1 MPSFDLTGRIAIV
14 TGGAQGLGRA
24 MAVALAQAGAGI
36 AVVARDPEPVTVG
49 KSRPHAPLG
58 AVLEEITALN
68 RRVLGITADLR
79 DRGEVARMVEEVRA
93 AYGRIDIL
101 VNVAGGAWG
110 ETFRSGPLLEN
121 GEDDLIEV
129 YRANVVTMFLCSSAV
144 APLMKQQGKG
154 VIVNIASV
162 AGRGASPGQ
171 GAYGASKAGVI
182 NMSQTMAIEWAPE
195 IRVNA
200 IAVGSV
206 ESPHRPRWDSAALGA
221 APAAA
226 LGRPSTEEEQA
237 GTVVWLASDAAS
249 YVTGA
254 VIDVNG
260 GRRV

>member
-1 MPSFDLTGRIAIV
+1 MPSFDLTGRVAIV

-24 MAVALAQAGAGI
+24 MALALAQAGGDI

-49 KSRPHAPLG
+49 RSRPHAPLG
-58 AVLEEITALN
+58 PVSEEIAKLN

-79 DRGEVARMVEEVRA
+79 DRAEVSRMVQEVQA
-93 AYGRIDIL
+93 GYGRIDIL

-121 GEDDLIEV
+121 SGDDLIEV
-129 YRANVVTMFLCSSAV
+129 YRANVVTMFLCSTAV

-154 VIVNIASV
+154 VIVNIASI

-171 GAYGASKAGVI
+171 GAYGAAKAAVI

-206 ESPHRPRWDSAALGA
+206 ESPHRPRWDSASLA
-221 APAAA
+221 ATPAA

-254 VIDVNG
+254 VIDVHG
-260 GRRV
+260 GRRL

>member
-1 MPSFDLTGRIAIV
+1 MV
-14 TGGAQGLGRA
+14 
-24 MAVALAQAGAGI
+24 
-36 AVVARDPEPVTVG
+36 
-49 KSRPHAPLG
+49 K
-58 AVLEEITALN
+58 
-68 RRVLGITADLR
+68 
-79 DRGEVARMVEEVRA
+79 EVHA

-121 GEDDLIEV
+121 NEDDVVEA
-129 YRANVVTMFLCSSAV
+129 YRANVVTMFLCSAAV
-144 APLMKQQGKG
+144 APVMKQQGKG
-154 VIVNIASV
+154 VIVNIASI

-171 GAYGASKAGVI
+171 GAYGAAKAAVI

-206 ESPHRPRWDSAALGA
+206 ESPHRARWDSAAMGGVLS
-221 APAAA
+221 A
-226 LGRPSTEEEQA
+226 LGRPATEEEQA

-254 VIDVNG
+254 VIDVHG

>member
-1 MPSFDLTGRIAIV
+1 MPSFDLTGRVAIV
-14 TGGAQGLGRA
+14 TGGAQGLGRE
-24 MAVALAQAGAGI
+24 MALALAAAGANI

-49 KSRPHAPLG
+49 RARPHAPLG
-58 AVLEEITALN
+58 PVSEEITGLG
-68 RRVLGITADLR
+68 RRVLAVTADLR
-79 DRGEVARMVEEVRA
+79 DRAEVSRMVEEVRA

-110 ETFRSGPLLEN
+110 ETFRSGPLLEMS
-121 GEDDLIEV
+121 EHDLVEV
-129 YRANVVTMFLCSSAV
+129 YRANVVTMFLCSTAV

-154 VIVNIASV
+154 VVVNIASI

-171 GAYGASKAGVI
+171 GAYGAAKAAVI

-200 IAVGSV
+200 IAVGNV
-206 ESPHRPRWDSAALGA
+206 ESPHRPRWDNVALGSTL
-221 APAAA
+221 PA
-226 LGRPSTEEEQA
+226 LGRSATEEEQA

-254 VIDVNG
+254 VIDVHG